1 MINKLTAWE
10 ATKKLLN
17 CNSMGGHC
25 AGILVNLLINQT
37 YDVISNLTPWEANKR
52 PLHSN
57 SMGGFCA
64 GILVFPIYFINS
76 KAIHPFLSLIRLFEF
91 VEYIY
96 IQCVLRRERDE
107 GWGHFFCNQCTDI

>member
-64 GILVFPIYFINS
+64 RILVFPIYFINS

-96 IQCVLRRERDE
+96 SVYLGERDE